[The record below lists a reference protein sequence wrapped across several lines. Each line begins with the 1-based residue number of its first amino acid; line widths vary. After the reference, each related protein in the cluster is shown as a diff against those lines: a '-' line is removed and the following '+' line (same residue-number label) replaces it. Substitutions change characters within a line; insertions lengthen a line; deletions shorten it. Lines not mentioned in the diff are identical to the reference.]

1 MEGGAWIAAAAVLAM
16 CFAVAFGPVRLTC
29 RAVLRKVMPPDA
41 MRGWQYPVT
50 HGLQAGLVLTVVFA
64 ALLGGPDAAVLAAVV
79 GLLVLLAVLDLAWRW
94 LPFVWTILLLA
105 LGVVVAWATDSWA
118 HAASGAAIGGGIL
131 LGLQLFFRFWRGV
144 EALGTGDIWLA
155 AGLGALTGP
164 QQISLILGIAAITG
178 LTAEVLGKIL
188 RSGSDRRRMGVA
200 YGAHMCAAY
209 IIVFP
214 F

>member
-1 MEGGAWIAAAAVLAM
+1 MLAM
-16 CFAVAFGPVRLTC
+16 SFAITFGPVRLTC
-29 RAVLRKVMPPDA
+29 RAVLRKVLPPDA
-41 MRGWQYPVT
+41 MRGWQYPLT

-94 LPFVWTILLLA
+94 LPFVWTIPLLA
-105 LGVVVAWATDSWA
+105 LGFVLAWATESLLEA
-118 HAASGAAIGGGIL
+118 VLGAVIGGGIL
-131 LGLQLFFRFWRGV
+131 LSLQLFFRFWRGV

-164 QQISLILGIAAITG
+164 QQISLILGIAAVTG
-178 LTAEVLGKIL
+178 LAAEVLGKIL
-188 RSGSDRRRMGVA
+188 RSGSGRRRMGVA

>member
-29 RAVLRKVMPPDA
+29 RAVLRQVMRPDT

-94 LPFVWTILLLA
+94 LPFVWTIPLLA
-105 LGVVVAWATDSWA
+105 LGFVVAWATDSWA

-131 LGLQLFFRFWRGV
+131 LGLQLFFRFWRSV

-178 LTAEVLGKIL
+178 LAVEVVGKIL
-188 RSGSDRRRMGVA
+188 RPGSDGRRMGVA
-200 YGAHMCAAY
+200 YGAHMCVAY